1 MEELHVDDVEQL
13 LIQLANVNDVAG
25 QEAGFRSV
33 DAIRDNRCSK
43 LDITR
48 TFEPWINTV
57 LLQYLHFNLNKT
69 KISFQANWGINM

>member
-33 DAIRDNRCSK
+33 DAIRDSRCSK

-48 TFEPWINTV
+48 TFEPWIHIVYYYNI
-57 LLQYLHFNLNKT
+57 Y
-69 KISFQANWGINM
+69 I